1 MELKKYRLNFFAWV
15 VLAGVLLL
23 RIGTS
28 MTVPFIAI
36 YLHFKAGVSL
46 PVTGMIIGISYLSYS
61 LGGFWGGFLSD
72 RYGRQKIL
80 EISLFCY
87 GIVFYGF
94 GLSTGNP
101 AIEQTSLVFVFLLLN
116 MSAGFF
122 RIWSDTLTQ
131 AILGDVVTSAE
142 ERITAF
148 NFYYMFVNIGAAIGP
163 VLGTWIGTSGT
174 NVGFY
179 YTGGLCW
186 LYLLLFIFFASKA
199 APGLPSGINN
209 GSRHISL
216 KLAFSTIISDKVLR
230 FYILGG
236 IIAYF
241 SYVQQEAILGTI
253 LMQRFGDTHIFAMIL
268 FVNAVVAI
276 LLQMPL
282 VGYLLKKHV
291 PLVIMRNGCIFFVAG
306 LLGMAFAG
314 SSLPTYI
321 ISQIIFTVGEIL
333 VLSISGIF
341 IDSIAPKDLKGA
353 YFGAMSFCNLGKCAG
368 PVVGGSLLQDFDGG
382 LVLAFFGVFSLL
394 AMIFYHKSLLFYE
407 ERGLCRR
414 GEISSEN
421 AAGL

>member
-1 MELKKYRLNFFAWV
+1 VELKKYRLSFLAWV

-72 RYGRQKIL
+72 RYGRRKIL

-101 AIEQTSLVFVFLLLN
+101 AIEQTSLIFVFLLLN

-186 LYLLLFIFFASKA
+186 LYLLLFIFFARKA
-199 APGLPSGINN
+199 AQGLPSGINN
-209 GSRHISL
+209 GKRHISL
-216 KLAFSTIISDKVLR
+216 KLAFSTIIGDKVLR

-306 LLGMAFAG
+306 LLGMGFAG
-314 SSLPTYI
+314 DSLLLYI
-321 ISQIIFTVGEIL
+321 ISQIFFTVGEIL

-368 PVVGGSLLQDFDGG
+368 PVVGGSLLQDFDGS

-394 AMIFYHKSLLFYE
+394 AMIFYHKSLLFYK
-407 ERGLCRR
+407 GNVLCQQ
-414 GEISSEN
+414 GNLSSGN
-421 AAGL
+421 TARL